1 MATLPAPLRPEG
13 ARLWAPGRDD
23 IGKGRALALLGL
35 LLRRA
40 KIDETGD
47 PLVIGKRQGL
57 AHALAVAAP
66 FGDPLHPEPER
77 RGGNEEVLAGGGRR
91 EELSPFPRRPC

>member
-23 IGKGRALALLGL
+23 IGKDRPLALLGL

-40 KIDETGD
+40 NIDETGD

-57 AHALAVAAP
+57 AHPLAVPAP
-66 FGDPLHPEPER
+66 CGDPWHPDPER
-77 RGGNEEVLAGGGRR
+77 GGGNEEVLAGGARR
-91 EELSPFPRRPC
+91 EDLLPFRRC